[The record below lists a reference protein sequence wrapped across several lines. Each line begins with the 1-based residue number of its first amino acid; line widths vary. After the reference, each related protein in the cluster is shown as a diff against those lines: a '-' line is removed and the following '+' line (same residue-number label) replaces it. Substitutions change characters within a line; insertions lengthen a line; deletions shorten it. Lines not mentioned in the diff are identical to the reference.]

1 VAIPITLRRLE
12 DSCSLRATTIFTRGI
27 EHMELAALK
36 GSEKQ
41 VSWAQAIRK
50 DRLKVWQQAD
60 ADSFLGVESILA
72 QQGVSSWWI
81 SNKDKS
87 LKEICRQLQGEGARP
102 KAPGKK
108 AAAVLSSHPG
118 RERPPEEVWQT
129 VLTTTGFSRSGP
141 TRNTVSGEIVEDAS
155 SPF

>member
-1 VAIPITLRRLE
+1 
-12 DSCSLRATTIFTRGI
+12 
-27 EHMELAALK
+27 MELATLK

-60 ADSFLGVESILA
+60 ADSFLDVEPILV
-72 QQGVSSWWI
+72 QQSVSSWWI
-81 SNKDKS
+81 SNKDKN
-87 LKEICRQLQGEGARP
+87 LKEICRQLQGEGAPP

-108 AAAVLSSHPG
+108 AAAVVSLTLG
-118 RERPPEEVWQT
+118 REKLQEEVWQT
-129 VLTTTGFSRSGP
+129 VVTATGFSRSGP

-155 SPF
+155 LPF